1 MFGTVFYDKSLH
13 LGGTEK
19 WEEVMLDQLVVSG
32 GHRRESRKFR
42 AFFLGTAVVV
52 LVGCFS
58 VFVWSIMA
66 AELTL
71 TDDGLE
77 LSAMIAPVPIPA
89 VEPPKPEPQ
98 QQQPRQE
105 QATKSEITTRNA
117 VVERVDESH
126 IIPDKISTTPST
138 QKERPKNGVFR
149 ISTGPETDGSPGVG
163 PRGNNNGGGGV
174 FGANAG
180 LNKIGDDGDGQ
191 PPVMAKKEPEQPRRT
206 APVSG
211 GVLNG
216 KARSLPVPPYPRP
229 AQIMNIRDNVSVQ
242 VVIDEQGNVISAKAV
257 SGHQMLRQAAE
268 QAARQAKFGPTLLTG
283 QPVKVTGVIIY
294 KFSNG

>member
-1 MFGTVFYDKSLH
+1 
-13 LGGTEK
+13 
-19 WEEVMLDQLVVSG
+19 MLDQLVVSSA
-32 GHRRESRKFR
+32 HRRESRKFR
-42 AFFLGTAVVV
+42 AFFLGTAVLV

-98 QQQPRQE
+98 QLQPRQE
-105 QATKSEITTRNA
+105 QQSAKSEITTRHA
-117 VVERVDESH
+117 LVERVDESLT
-126 IIPDKISTTPST
+126 IPDKISTTPNT
-138 QKERPKNGVFR
+138 QRERPKNGAVR
-149 ISTGPETDGSPGVG
+149 ITTGPETDATGPGTG
-163 PRGNNNGGGGV
+163 PRGNNGGGV
-174 FGANAG
+174 FNPNAG
-180 LNKIGDDGDGQ
+180 LNKIGDDGEDK
-191 PPVMAKKEPEQPRRT
+191 PPVMPKKDPEPIRRT
-206 APVSG
+206 TVSG

-216 KARSLPVPPYPRP
+216 QAKSLPKPPYPKP
-229 AQIMNIRDNVSVQ
+229 AQLMNISDSVSVQ
-242 VVIDEQGNVISAKAV
+242 VTIDEQGNVISAKAV
-257 SGHQMLRQAAE
+257 SGHILLRPAAE

-283 QPVKVTGVIIY
+283 QAVKVTGVIIY

>member
-1 MFGTVFYDKSLH
+1 
-13 LGGTEK
+13 
-19 WEEVMLDQLVVSG
+19 MLDQLVVSS
-32 GHRRESRKFR
+32 GHGRESRKFR

-89 VEPPKPEPQ
+89 VEPPKPELPQAASRPQ
-98 QQQPRQE
+98 QQAVKDELPSRQVNMM
-105 QATKSEITTRNA
+105 RL
-117 VVERVDESH
+117 DESQN
-126 IIPDKISTTPST
+126 PPTNISTTPNT
-138 QKERPKNGVFR
+138 QKARPTTPFTMGKIDTEG
-149 ISTGPETDGSPGVG
+149 ISTGMTPTRSDG
-163 PRGNNNGGGGV
+163 NGGGG
-174 FGANAG
+174 NDG
-180 LNKIGDDGDGQ
+180 LFNSGTVAKSGGDGEDK
-191 PPVMAKKEPEQPRRT
+191 PPVMPKKDPETRRT
-206 APVSG
+206 TPVSG

-229 AQIMNIRDNVSVQ
+229 AQLMNIRDNVSVQ
-242 VVIDEQGNVISAKAV
+242 VTIDEQGNVISAKAV
-257 SGHQMLRQAAE
+257 SGHQLLRQAAE

-283 QPVKVTGVIIY
+283 QAVKVTGVIIY
-294 KFSNG
+294 RFSNG